1 MDLIVDFPQHNS
13 PWNMAP
19 PRRVTLATH
28 IEVKY
33 IENLSLKYKADL
45 WFSTQEFESIKS
57 GMARDVRSILSSGM
71 TVADY
76 AEVNVHDTS
85 AFMGLENYFF
95 QNTRQ
100 NIRDRRGAIWKAV
113 LSEQQRQLDV
123 GVHDPE
129 SMAAIAEAA
138 SEKSRKRARIIGLLH
153 APGTL

>member
-1 MDLIVDFPQHNS
+1 MGLIVDFPQHDS
-13 PWNMAP
+13 PWNTAP
-19 PRRVTLATH
+19 PRRVIFATH
-28 IEVKY
+28 TEAKFV
-33 IENLSLKYKADL
+33 ENLSLKCKADL
-45 WFSTQEFESIKS
+45 WFSIQELESFKS
-57 GMARDVRSILSSGM
+57 GMARDIRRILSSGM

-76 AEVNVHDTS
+76 AEMNVHDTS

-100 NIRDRRGAIWKAV
+100 NIRNRRGSVWEVV

-153 APGTL
+153 APGKC